1 MIEQTVPLQQ
11 LTAGMANCVREWI
24 LPHLTDA
31 MARIQAEQLIAMLQ
45 ELPHAVAPA
54 ALARIRFDS
63 DEARAVLVRA
73 GVIPS
78 APAASGYVDDL
89 MAENAA
95 LKEQLEALADR
106 CRGDAGATSTAT
118 LLEVQRFFVAS
129 ARREGEGAAV
139 QLFEEMTARD
149 REGKQDLRKGDPD

>member
-1 MIEQTVPLQQ
+1 MIEQTIPLRQ

-31 MARIQAEQLIAMLQ
+31 MARIQAEQLIAMLH
-45 ELPHAVAPA
+45 ELPRAVAPA
-54 ALARIRFDS
+54 ALARIKSDS
-63 DEARAVLVRA
+63 DEARALLVRA
-73 GVIPS
+73 GES
-78 APAASGYVDDL
+78 APPEAASPYVDDL

-95 LKEQLEALADR
+95 LKERLEGLADR
-106 CRGDAGATSTAT
+106 CRAERDAAAAST

-129 ARREGEGAAV
+129 AKREGEGASV

-149 REGKQDLRKGDPD
+149 REGKQDLKQGD

>member
-1 MIEQTVPLQQ
+1 MIEQTIPLQQ
-11 LTAGMANCVREWI
+11 LTSGMANCVREWI

-54 ALARIRFDS
+54 ALARIKADS
-63 DEARAVLVRA
+63 DEARAVLARA
-73 GVIPS
+73 GETLPG
-78 APAASGYVDDL
+78 PAASRYVDDL
-89 MAENAA
+89 MAENAE
-95 LKEQLEALADR
+95 LKQRLEALADR
-106 CRGDAGATSTAT
+106 CRRSTDATSAAT

-129 ARREGEGAAV
+129 AKREGEGAAV

-149 REGKQDLRKGDPD
+149 REG

>member
-1 MIEQTVPLQQ
+1 MIEQTIPLQQ

-54 ALARIRFDS
+54 ALARIKADS
-63 DEARAVLVRA
+63 DEARAVLARA
-73 GVIPS
+73 GEALP

-89 MAENAA
+89 MAENAV
-95 LKEQLEALADR
+95 LKERLEALADR
-106 CRGDAGATSTAT
+106 CRGATDAASAAT
-118 LLEVQRFFVAS
+118 LREVQRFFVAS
-129 ARREGEGAAV
+129 AKREGEGAAV

-149 REGKQDLRKGDPD
+149 REGKQDLRKGGQD

>member
-1 MIEQTVPLQQ
+1 MIEQTIPLRQ

-45 ELPHAVAPA
+45 ELPRAVAPG
-54 ALARIRFDS
+54 ALARIRADS
-63 DEARAVLVRA
+63 DEARALLARL
-73 GVIPS
+73 GET
-78 APAASGYVDDL
+78 APPAAASGYVDDL

-95 LKEQLEALADR
+95 LKERLEALADR
-106 CRGDAGATSTAT
+106 CRAARDATSAAV

-129 ARREGEGAAV
+129 AKREGEGASV

-149 REGKQDLRKGDPD
+149 REGKQDLKHDD